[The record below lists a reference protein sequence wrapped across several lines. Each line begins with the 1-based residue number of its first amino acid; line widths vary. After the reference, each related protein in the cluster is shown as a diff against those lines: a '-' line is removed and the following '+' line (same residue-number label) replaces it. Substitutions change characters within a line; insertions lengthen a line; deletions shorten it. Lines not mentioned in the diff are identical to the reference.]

1 MTQREQQRLL
11 LKLKDATGSISEAK
25 VKSIFELYDA
35 DDSGNISVE
44 DLKEGLTSL
53 ELNNNSAKDRRILE
67 ALIVYL
73 LKASGD
79 FFIKI

>member
-1 MTQREQQRLL
+1 
-11 LKLKDATGSISEAK
+11 LKLKDATGSISETK

-35 DDSGNISVE
+35 DDSGHISVE

-53 ELNNNSAKDRRILE
+53 ELNTNSAKDRRILE

-79 FFIKI
+79 SFIKI

>member
-1 MTQREQQRLL
+1 M
-11 LKLKDATGSISEAK
+11 KLKDATGSVSEAK

-35 DDSGNISVE
+35 DDSGHISVE

-53 ELNNNSAKDRRILE
+53 ELNINSAKDRRIVE
-67 ALIVYL
+67 ALIVNL